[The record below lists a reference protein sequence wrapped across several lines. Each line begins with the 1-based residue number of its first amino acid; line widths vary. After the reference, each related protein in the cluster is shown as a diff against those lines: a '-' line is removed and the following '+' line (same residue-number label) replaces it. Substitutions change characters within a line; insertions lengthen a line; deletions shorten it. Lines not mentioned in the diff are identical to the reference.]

1 MGLNSFIEIDL
12 SKELQL
18 RAPIQAPWYSPG
30 IVTALQWIVIKLI
43 TEEIDYTINK
53 WPVVYNT
60 PSARK
65 NT

>member
-18 RAPIQAPWYSPG
+18 RAPIQAPWNSPG

-53 WPVVYNT
+53 WPVV
-60 PSARK
+60 
-65 NT
+65 